1 MHVQRV
7 YHFPT
12 RRSAGYNTYIIRIS
26 AFVVVWPPPP
36 RQLSA
41 PHLEHLA
48 APEKTIGR
56 RPTANMMRKVTFEL
70 GRCVRETGQ
79 ALDRLGL
86 RVLGDNSYKEKC
98 ACREERRGEGRQMEG
113 DG

>member
-1 MHVQRV
+1 M
-7 YHFPT
+7 
-12 RRSAGYNTYIIRIS
+12 
-26 AFVVVWPPPP
+26 VVWPPPP
-36 RQLSA
+36 RELPA

-48 APEKTIGR
+48 APEKTIGS
-56 RPTANMMRKVTFEL
+56 RPAGKMMRKVTFEL

-98 ACREERRGEGRQMEG
+98 ALPRGGEGDAWRRGTGG
-113 DG
+113 